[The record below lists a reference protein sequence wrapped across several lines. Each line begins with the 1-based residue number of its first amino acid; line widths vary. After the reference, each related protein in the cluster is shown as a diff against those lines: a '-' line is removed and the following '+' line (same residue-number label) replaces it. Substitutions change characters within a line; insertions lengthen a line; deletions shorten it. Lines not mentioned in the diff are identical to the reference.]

1 MDITSMIEGRL
12 SLATFG
18 LQMQVQALQADD
30 DADIE
35 DGIQTVSESPKP
47 PVDVDKLPTR
57 ISTAMDVETDCSIC
71 LKAFKQGET
80 MRVLPCQHEFHQ
92 ECIDRWL
99 LDSNRTCP
107 CCRLEVCA
115 E

>member
-18 LQMQVQALQADD
+18 LQMQVQALMEEMQADE

-47 PVDVDKLPTR
+47 HVDVDNLPTR
-57 ISTAMDVETDCSIC
+57 ISTAMDVETDCNI
-71 LKAFKQGET
+71 
-80 MRVLPCQHEFHQ
+80 
-92 ECIDRWL
+92 
-99 LDSNRTCP
+99 
-107 CCRLEVCA
+107 
-115 E
+115 

>member
-1 MDITSMIEGRL
+1 MEE
-12 SLATFG
+12 
-18 LQMQVQALQADD
+18 VQADE
-30 DADIE
+30 DADVE

-47 PVDVDKLPTR
+47 HVEVDKLPTR